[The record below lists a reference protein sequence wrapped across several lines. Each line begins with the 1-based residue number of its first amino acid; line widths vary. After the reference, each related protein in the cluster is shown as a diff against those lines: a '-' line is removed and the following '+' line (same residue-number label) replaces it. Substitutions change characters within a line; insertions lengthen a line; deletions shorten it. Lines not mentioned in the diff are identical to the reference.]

1 MPLFDFYLAKKWS
14 KAFLKKN
21 LLSLFFKEKF
31 SFLKKIV
38 PLTPRTPHNPQFYVL
53 FFDLMPRWKYC
64 TMKY

>member
-38 PLTPRTPHNPQFYVL
+38 PLTPTNPPQPPILCLVF
-53 FFDLMPRWKYC
+53 
-64 TMKY
+64 